1 VPTRFTNRIKTHR
14 KDENPPIVRRV
25 PASSVPYG
33 ESISQNG
40 LTVWV
45 AMDGERVVC
54 VGATS
59 AEVRRK
65 YRELMKVGAGSNL
78 ERCP

>member
-1 VPTRFTNRIKTHR
+1 
-14 KDENPPIVRRV
+14 
-25 PASSVPYG
+25 
-33 ESISQNG
+33 
-40 LTVWV
+40 
-45 AMDGERVVC
+45 VC